1 VDELS
6 STMII
11 KALDGLSL
19 RQEYTAQNIANAG
32 SPDYRPM
39 RVTFEESLRA
49 AAKKGV
55 QAIRDVAPAAEIVP
69 VAPGSSGMRLDLEL
83 ATAAQT
89 AERYGALMN
98 LLSRQLELRHAMITE
113 GGR

>member
-49 AAKKGV
+49 AARKGV
-55 QAIRDVAPAAEIVP
+55 EAIRDVAPEAEAAP
-69 VAPGSSGMRLDLEL
+69 AAPGSSGMRLDLEL

-89 AERYGALMN
+89 AARYGALMD
-98 LLSRQLELRHAMITE
+98 LLSRQLALRHATVTE